1 MIARQIMTKEIIT
14 VTPGMTVKSLANTL
28 IKNQIS
34 GAPVTGKDGKI
45 IGIVSEADIVANK
58 GKDVKALM
66 SKKIISVV
74 EDTPVEEIAQLMT
87 THKIKRVPVM
97 RGGKVVGIVSRADIV
112 GAIARGEHIAIHTPV
127 YDL

>member
-14 VTPGMTVKSLANTL
+14 VTPSMTVKSLANTL

-58 GKDVKALM
+58 GKEHV
-66 SKKIISVV
+66 
-74 EDTPVEEIAQLMT
+74 
-87 THKIKRVPVM
+87 RV
-97 RGGKVVGIVSRADIV
+97 
-112 GAIARGEHIAIHTPV
+112 
-127 YDL
+127 

>member
-1 MIARQIMTKEIIT
+1 MIAKQIMTKEIIT

-112 GAIARGEHIAIHTPV
+112 GAVARGEHISIHTPV

>member
-97 RGGKVVGIVSRADIV
+97 RGGTVVGIVSRADIV
-112 GAIARGEHIAIHTPV
+112 GAVARGEHISIHTPV

>member
-1 MIARQIMTKEIIT
+1 MIARQIMTKEIVT

-112 GAIARGEHIAIHTPV
+112 GAVARGEHISIHTPV

>member
-14 VTPGMTVKSLANTL
+14 VTPSMTVKSLANTL

-112 GAIARGEHIAIHTPV
+112 GAVARGEHIAIHTPV

>member
-14 VTPGMTVKSLANTL
+14 VTPSMTVKSLANTL

-45 IGIVSEADIVANK
+45 IGIVS
-58 GKDVKALM
+58 
-66 SKKIISVV
+66 
-74 EDTPVEEIAQLMT
+74 
-87 THKIKRVPVM
+87 
-97 RGGKVVGIVSRADIV
+97 RADIV

>member
-1 MIARQIMTKEIIT
+1 MIAKQIMTKEIIT
-14 VTPGMTVKSLANTL
+14 VTPSMTVKSLANTL

>member
-14 VTPGMTVKSLANTL
+14 VTPSMTVKSLANTL

>member
-1 MIARQIMTKEIIT
+1 MIAKQIMTKEIIT
-14 VTPGMTVKSLANTL
+14 VTPSMTVKSLANTL

-58 GKDVKALM
+58 GKDVKTLM

-74 EDTPVEEIAQLMT
+74 EDTSVEEIAQLMT